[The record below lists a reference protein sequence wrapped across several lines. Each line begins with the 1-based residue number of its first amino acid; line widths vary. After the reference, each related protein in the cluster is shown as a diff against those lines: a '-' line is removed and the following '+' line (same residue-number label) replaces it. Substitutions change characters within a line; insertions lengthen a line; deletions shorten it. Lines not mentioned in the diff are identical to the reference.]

1 MHTPDTDAD
10 RAAGV
15 GLGPAA
21 KQVAE
26 HASALARLELELA
39 TLELKGKLAA
49 LARGIALGAGA
60 AIFGLLML
68 GFLFATIAA
77 ALNEFLD
84 TWLALLIVTLV
95 LLAIAGILG
104 MLALRAI
111 KRGSPPVPR
120 QAIQE
125 AKMTTDALKSNGG
138 R

>member
-1 MHTPDTDAD
+1 MHTPDTDAEHQ
-10 RAAGV
+10 ATV

>member
-10 RAAGV
+10 RTAGV

-49 LARGIALGAGA
+49 LARGIVLGAGA

-68 GFLFATIAA
+68 GFLFATVAA

-125 AKMTTDALKSNGG
+125 AKMTTDALKSDGG